1 MVEAVALTVTPEAV
15 ILEVVSVT
23 VGAALSMLFRS
34 TEVLAVIVPIDTP
47 E

>member
-1 MVEAVALTVTPEAV
+1 MVEAVAFTVTPEAV
-15 ILEVVSVT
+15 ILEVASVT
-23 VGAALSMLFRS
+23 VGAALSMALRS